1 MIGSFGKIFHSR
13 SPKTALNDILFTFLS
28 DWITS
33 GLRFILEEFMKNNCV
48 KELCKKS
55 FENKL
60 HTINILHITYTHK
73 RIISGFIKT
82 LRIKLLPLSVAMVVG
97 PMFYNKVM
105 DWSEA
110 STQFTV
116 NKRNQLEGLIL
127 DYFYFFFKS
136 ELVQL
141 DICGHTKLFMIIL
154 EGSTS
159 IAISVRSL

>member
-1 MIGSFGKIFHSR
+1 MVGRFGKIFHSR

-28 DWITS
+28 EWIT
-33 GLRFILEEFMKNNCV
+33 LDLHFILEFMKNNCV

-60 HTINILHITYTHK
+60 HTLNILHIAYTL
-73 RIISGFIKT
+73 IISGFIKT
-82 LRIKLLPLSVAMVVG
+82 LQIKLLPLSVAMGFG

-110 STQFTV
+110 STQVTV

-127 DYFYFFFKS
+127 DYLYFFFKS
-136 ELVQL
+136 ELAQL
-141 DICGHTKLFMIIL
+141 DICSHAK
-154 EGSTS
+154 
-159 IAISVRSL
+159 